1 MGMLAAVAKAGMST
15 RTSEEV
21 VVAGGAG

>member
-1 MGMLAAVAKAGMST
+1 MLAAVAKAGMST
-15 RTSEEV
+15 LASEEV

>member
-1 MGMLAAVAKAGMST
+1 MLAAVAKAGMPT

-21 VVAGGAG
+21 VVADGAG

>member
-1 MGMLAAVAKAGMST
+1 MLAAVAKAGMPT